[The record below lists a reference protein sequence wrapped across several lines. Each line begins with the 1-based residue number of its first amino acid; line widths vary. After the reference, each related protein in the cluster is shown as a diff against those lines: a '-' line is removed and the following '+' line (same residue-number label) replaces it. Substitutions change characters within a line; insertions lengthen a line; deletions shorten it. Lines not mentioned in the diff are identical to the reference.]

1 MSLFLVLLV
10 ILVCLGF
17 SCYRRYVRLWEFFVF
32 WEKVF
37 SFLGFS
43 GGFVCFSVL
52 FFWGFGF

>member
-1 MSLFLVLLV
+1 MLLV

-17 SCYRRYVRLWEFFVF
+17 SCYRRYVRLWEFSVF